1 MARDFDHIWL
11 GMGMDQYQT
20 TIHIPLSTF
29 WPFCSIFA
37 LFFFV
42 FGIITDFNLCP
53 VGALNVGSQ
62 TCKGCKLVGGWWKSQ
77 RRPGGNHAASFFF
90 SFSAQRNAKKAI
102 MDLLNHT
109 EPAICWWF
117 IHVYTTHLVLWR
129 RVYYYSTNMISQQF
143 VGWDELHGV
152 MGKPHGGSWTSSQSA
167 EAATGI
173 LFHGLH
179 TPDDLARLH
188 LDFSLVHCLFL
199 FADGCGDRLSFL
211 IQRSSWQWISPFL
224 CPKWGNMSPLDGPTW
239 PIGWPIMLLLHSQ
252 RQPFS
257 SCFCLGKLVWGAHL
271 NLFSFEQIVDRS
283 FLCKCI

>member
-199 FADGCGDRLSFL
+199 CLQMVVETGWVSGSKGVLGNGFHHFYVPNEETWALSMAQHGPLAGQSCCCCIPNGNLLVLVFVWASWFGGL
-211 IQRSSWQWISPFL
+211 I
-224 CPKWGNMSPLDGPTW
+224 
-239 PIGWPIMLLLHSQ
+239 
-252 RQPFS
+252 
-257 SCFCLGKLVWGAHL
+257 
-271 NLFSFEQIVDRS
+271 
-283 FLCKCI
+283 